1 MDRGTRTKTRKDI
14 NADWSRW
21 GVVLSK
27 SAPALQFLIIPCGR
41 STPLFLS
48 TWLFLFLLDYLWSS
62 TWLSL
67 IMPLITLAH
76 WSSQVWIELI
86 FTEDQLLTKMIQVLI
101 LKAVAFHKSVCVKR
115 AWSFLIDPTFTNDE
129 LRLIYDGCWSVLLI
143 TICHYL
149 TKGAPR
155 KAARADSSFFNL
167 SLYNSPTGQG
177 ITWSSQR
184 FWRLWWWQPS

>member
-1 MDRGTRTKTRKDI
+1 
-14 NADWSRW
+14 
-21 GVVLSK
+21 
-27 SAPALQFLIIPCGR
+27 
-41 STPLFLS
+41 
-48 TWLFLFLLDYLWSS
+48 
-62 TWLSL
+62 
-67 IMPLITLAH
+67 MPLITLAR
-76 WSSQVWIELI
+76 WSAQVWIELI
-86 FTEDQLLTKMIQVLI
+86 LAEDQLLTKVIQVLI
-101 LKAVAFHKSVCVKR
+101 LKELAFHKSVCIKR

-155 KAARADSSFFNL
+155 KAARVDSSFFNL

-184 FWRLWWWQPS
+184 FWRLWWWQPSYVAMNSSVWIITICQLVANHLSPSDCIIVLKTLPLPLRPLTYNHPPNPSNTAEHLTLAPDK